1 MPLKGGPRSL
11 WKADG
16 EKRRCGTVAEGS
28 GISSERFLFSPE
40 EVADKRWVM
49 LDHVQTWT
57 ANLGIDLHDTPAST
71 HVSVVLNYGSGMRT
85 GADSDK
91 TVPSHVIVDL
101 TIRHRFDI
109 SSDISSD
116 IFSHLRPEIAVD
128 VLNSFNE
135 VYAYRIGTG
144 YVGSAYGPLRRV
156 FVRLSVP
163 FS

>member
-1 MPLKGGPRSL
+1 MITVRAMQTLPVRRPKKQSSSARETRW
-11 WKADG
+11 WKLAVLLLG
-16 EKRRCGTVAEGS
+16 LVS
-28 GISSERFLFSPE
+28 VLLSPE
-40 EVADKRWVM
+40 KVADKRWVM

-109 SSDISSD
+109 
-116 IFSHLRPEIAVD
+116 FSHLRPEIAVD
-128 VLNSFNE
+128 VLNLFNE

>member
-1 MPLKGGPRSL
+1 LGWQL
-11 WKADG
+11 AQ
-16 EKRRCGTVAEGS
+16 GS
-28 GISSERFLFSPE
+28 GISSERFLFSPQ
-40 EVADKRWVM
+40 EVADKSWVM

-57 ANLGIDLHDTPAST
+57 ANVGLDLHDAPAST
-71 HVSVVLNYGSGMRT
+71 HVSALLNYGSGMRT

-101 TIRHRFDI
+101 TLRHRFDI
-109 SSDISSD
+109 
-116 IFSHLRPEIAVD
+116 FSRLHPEIAID
-128 VLNSFNE
+128 VFNLFNE

-156 FVRLSVP
+156 FARLAVP